1 MEKVSPNNVCE
12 GPRGKVSGHVSA
24 TNIEVNVIIFGL
36 GTLVKKVIVTNV
48 LEPTLSLNI
57 DTTNVLSQSRCLL
70 HLFSLQAKL
79 SLMKRITASNSR
91 SKGPYPRFE
100 EPTRRSEE

>member
-1 MEKVSPNNVCE
+1 MPITLAMDQE
-12 GPRGKVSGHVSA
+12 A
-24 TNIEVNVIIFGL
+24 TLVATFVPLTLKITSFLLGR

-91 SKGPYPRFE
+91 FRGPYPRLE
-100 EPTRRSEE
+100 EPTRRAEE